1 MGEGLGEGKLNRI
14 EEELNKLK
22 QSNQFR
28 TIPNVESKSDGK
40 IVIDGVEYVNFAS
53 NDYLGISTKEYLRQ
67 EFFSDY
73 DKHFSRLLSS
83 ASARLLT
90 GSSPEYKDLEKTVT
104 EIFNKEAGLIFNTGY
119 QANLGVISALTGKG
133 DVVFSDK
140 LNHASIID
148 GMQLS
153 KGDFFR
159 YKHLDYDN
167 LKKML
172 QEKSDKYK
180 RALIV
185 SESVFSMDGDA
196 ADIDKLVELKNKYNC
211 ILMIDEA
218 HAFCAC
224 GETLAGLS
232 YGKDVDIITATF
244 GKAVGSFGAFCV
256 SNEQIISYL
265 INKARSFIFSTSIPP
280 LNIAWSNWLLTEKR
294 DYLKEQKQK
303 LKQLT
308 KAVHASLRLRGIQ
321 TPSSSQ
327 IIPLIIGNNKE
338 AIEVSEQLRS
348 LGFYI
353 PAIRPPTV
361 PEGTSRL
368 RISLTAD
375 CRLEDFEEVLTVIS

>member
-1 MGEGLGEGKLNRI
+1 MDRI
-14 EEELNKLK
+14 AEELEKLS
-22 QSNQFR
+22 QNNQLR
-28 TIPNVESKSDGK
+28 KIPNIETKSDGK
-40 IVIDGVEYVNFAS
+40 IVVDGVEYINFAS
-53 NDYLGISTKEYLRQ
+53 NDYLGISTKEDLRR
-67 EFFSDY
+67 EFLEQNDS
-73 DKHFSRLLSS
+73 LLSS

-90 GSSPEYKDLEKTVT
+90 GSSPEYNNLEKTVSD
-104 EIFNKEAGLIFNTGY
+104 IFGKENALIFNTGY
-119 QANLGVISALTGKG
+119 QANLGVVSALIGKG

-167 LKKML
+167 LEQLL
-172 QEKSDKYK
+172 QKRRGDYK

-185 SESVFSMDGDA
+185 SESVFSMDGDI
-196 ADIDKLVELKNKYNC
+196 ADIDKLIELKQKYNC
-211 ILMIDEA
+211 LLMIDEA
-218 HAFCAC
+218 HAFCSC
-224 GETLAGLS
+224 GDTLAGMG
-232 YGKDVDIITATF
+232 YGKDVDIITATL

-280 LNIAWSNWLLTEKR
+280 ISIAWSNWLLTEKR
-294 DYLKEQKQK
+294 DYIESQKRK
-303 LKQLT
+303 LEHLV
-308 KAVHASLRLRGIQ
+308 KAVHASLRLRGIN
-321 TPSSSQ
+321 TPSKTH
-327 IIPLIIGNNKE
+327 IIPLVIGDNEKTVK
-338 AIEVSEQLRS
+338 VSEKLKS
-348 LGFYI
+348 MGYYI

-375 CRLEDFEEVLTVIS
+375 CRLEDFEEVLSIV